1 MELSDLRNDDELN
14 LGKSAVLSN
23 KAPQH
28 GGVEPVR
35 ARG

>member
-1 MELSDLRNDDELN
+1 MELSDLANDTLN

-28 GGVEPVR
+28 GSVEPVR

>member
-1 MELSDLRNDDELN
+1 MELSELAKYDPLN

-28 GGVEPVR
+28 GGVEPVP